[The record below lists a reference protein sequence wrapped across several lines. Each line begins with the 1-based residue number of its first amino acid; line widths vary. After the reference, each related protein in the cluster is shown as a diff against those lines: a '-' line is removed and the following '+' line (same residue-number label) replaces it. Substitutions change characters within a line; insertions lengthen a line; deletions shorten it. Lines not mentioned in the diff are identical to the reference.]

1 MRRLHACQR
10 KGPLEVSRKG
20 RLCQGGRG
28 CVDARQG
35 SEAVYIRAWSGRTR
49 KAWRRLMVVVARLLF
64 QVMAILDLYRRVY
77 EELLAVPVI
86 KGYKTEVRVR
96 D

>member
-1 MRRLHACQR
+1 
-10 KGPLEVSRKG
+10 
-20 RLCQGGRG
+20 
-28 CVDARQG
+28 
-35 SEAVYIRAWSGRTR
+35 
-49 KAWRRLMVVVARLLF
+49 MVVVARLLF